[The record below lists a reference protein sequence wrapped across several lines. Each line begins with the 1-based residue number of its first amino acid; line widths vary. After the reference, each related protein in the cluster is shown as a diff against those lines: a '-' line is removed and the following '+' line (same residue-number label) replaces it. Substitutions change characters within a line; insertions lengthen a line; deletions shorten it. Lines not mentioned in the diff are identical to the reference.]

1 MTSVDWE
8 TFYIETLDGLLAT
21 VEAADIQ
28 WATDMEDGRPWI
40 IPAQRRPSG
49 IDYPHAMV
57 LRFVARRDEAE
68 SSRRHELMRID
79 ASVSV
84 FREGDPHDHEQNF
97 RQAIRDLGAVQTALY
112 EDRSLGG
119 ACDYLVVDQADAF
132 SLENTNSTTE
142 TVADLQLTITKDA
155 DHPRP

>member
-1 MTSVDWE
+1 MPSLDWE
-8 TFYIETLDGLLAT
+8 TWHLDALDGLLAS
-21 VEAADIQ
+21 VEAANIQ
-28 WATDMEDGRPWI
+28 WATDMETGDPWV

-49 IDYPHAMV
+49 IGYPHAMI

-68 SSRRHELMRID
+68 SSRRNELMRID

-97 RQAIRDLGAVQTALY
+97 RQAIRDMGAVQTALY
-112 EDRSLGG
+112 NDRSLGG

-142 TVADLQLTITKDA
+142 TVADLQLTITKTA